1 MKKFIL
7 FAISNSL
14 ILVNN
19 QTLEKSSDVSWS
31 AQQKQKIKDL
41 LNQFDLES
49 IENEI
54 KEKVKKEF
62 MEKNL
67 KQELEDAI

>member
-7 FAISNSL
+7 FTIFNSL
-14 ILVNN
+14 ISANN
-19 QTLEKSSDVSWS
+19 QTLENGSDVSWS
-31 AQQKQKIKDL
+31 TQQKQKIKDL

-49 IENEI
+49 IENDI

>member
-7 FAISNSL
+7 FALLNSL
-14 ILVNN
+14 ILANN
-19 QTLEKSSDVSWS
+19 QTLENSTDVSWS
-31 AQQKQKIKDL
+31 AKEKQKIKDL

-49 IENEI
+49 IEKDI